1 MLFAPPKI
9 LGESVFA
16 PPKILGDS
24 VLPPNMLLV
33 EVAGL
38 PPNEKGELA
47 ADFSPPNSD
56 LDSAFGVPKMVG
68 VAAVSFPPP
77 NRFLAA
83 VPALLDPEKK
93 NYLSKKIKERFY
105 QNY

>member
-9 LGESVFA
+9 LGESVLA

-24 VLPPNMLLV
+24 VFPPNMLLV
-33 EVAGL
+33 DVAGL
-38 PPNEKGELA
+38 PPNEKGELV
-47 ADFSPPNSD
+47 ADSPPNRD

-83 VPALLDPEKK
+83 VPALLDPEKRII
-93 NYLSKKIKERFY
+93 SKQKIKE
-105 QNY
+105 